1 LQIKE
6 NIAPISLF
14 GRREGE
20 IPNKIGKK
28 CTLGLKQGLKLI
40 STKFDANLGFNPF
53 FFSLITIFDIKLEE
67 SDQPSPILCLEIK
80 SPTKALR
87 TNESFCADDLT
98 NSKSGMHSVRS

>member
-1 LQIKE
+1 MQIKE

-40 STKFDANLGFNPF
+40 STKFDANLGFILFYF
-53 FFSLITIFDIKLEE
+53 FPDYLEPVTPIAVCIAATNIF
-67 SDQPSPILCLEIK
+67 QPHAFNAE
-80 SPTKALR
+80 
-87 TNESFCADDLT
+87 
-98 NSKSGMHSVRS
+98 